1 MNEIEQIFSEL
12 YYINYYMCKCD
23 TLHSIFGAANMILS
37 YIFDLEDPS
46 IRLDRS
52 FVPKNPM
59 NEYPPIV

>member
-1 MNEIEQIFSEL
+1 MR
-12 YYINYYMCKCD
+12 KCD
-23 TLHSIFGAANMILS
+23 TLYNTILS
-37 YIFDLEDPS
+37 YIFDFKDPN